1 VVPQLTVHSFTK
13 DSAAADVLKEGDVI
27 LAADGTTV
35 TSGDQLRDII
45 NAGEG
50 APVSLTIS
58 RDGGA
63 MNVSVTPRK
72 GEVDGET
79 KWLLGITLLNDFSFP
94 IDVTIQLNNV
104 GGPSAGMMF
113 ALGIIDT
120 LTPGELN
127 GGQNVAGTGTISADG
142 TVGPIGGI
150 QQKLYG
156 ARDGGARWFL
166 APSANCNEVV
176 GHVPDG
182 LSVVKVSTFAEAR
195 SAVEA
200 IAAHQGDTLPRCT
213 DVAAAP

>member
-1 VVPQLTVHSFTK
+1 
-13 DSAAADVLKEGDVI
+13 
-27 LAADGTTV
+27 
-35 TSGDQLRDII
+35 
-45 NAGEG
+45 
-50 APVSLTIS
+50 
-58 RDGGA
+58 
-63 MNVSVTPRK
+63 
-72 GEVDGET
+72 
-79 KWLLGITLLNDFSFP
+79 
-94 IDVTIQLNNV
+94 
-104 GGPSAGMMF
+104 MMF
-113 ALGIIDT
+113 SLAIFDK
-120 LTPGELN
+120 LTPGALT
-127 GGQNVAGTGTISADG
+127 GGAKIAGTGTIASDG

-200 IAAHQGDTLPRCT
+200 IAAHKGDAQPRCT